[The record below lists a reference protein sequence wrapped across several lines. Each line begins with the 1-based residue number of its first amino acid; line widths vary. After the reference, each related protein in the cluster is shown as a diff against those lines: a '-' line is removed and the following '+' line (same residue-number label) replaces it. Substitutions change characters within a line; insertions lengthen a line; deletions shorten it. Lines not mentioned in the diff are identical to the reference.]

1 MNKINTGM
9 NLIQQPL
16 YILTVL
22 FMLVL
27 FSEWLAQKKFFK
39 HIGSVLLVIILAAIL
54 ANFNVIPS
62 SHNAPPLYE
71 GIFQY
76 AAPLGLFF
84 LLLQVR
90 LKDLKLAG
98 LPMIMLFLLG
108 AAGTI
113 VGVLIGYYLL
123 SPQHHDINLAHAVAG
138 MYTGTYIGGSANLNA
153 VALEYGAN
161 KEGTLFAAINA
172 ADNIISTIW
181 MMLTLILPAIFQR
194 YIPRKRKIAPQFAN
208 LSDEELKNQLLQ
220 PANNIRLT
228 DIALLLALGLGTMFI
243 SAQAAGYI
251 KGLPSILV
259 LTTLAL
265 LFAQLP
271 FVQKLQGSRILGFLL
286 IMLFLAV
293 VGAYC
298 DINAL
303 VSSGVAAGLL
313 LLWVTMIVLIH
324 GLVIFGI
331 GGLLKQDWDIISIAS
346 NANIGGATTAPVCAN
361 SIGRPDLQLPG
372 LLAGSLGNAI
382 GTYLGITVAELLK

>member
-1 MNKINTGM
+1 MSI
-9 NLIQQPL
+9 IQQPL

-22 FMLVL
+22 LLLVL

-39 HIGSVLLVIILAAIL
+39 HIGSVLLVIIFAAIL
-54 ANFNVIPS
+54 ANINVIPS
-62 SHNAPPLYE
+62 SHNAPALYD

-84 LLLQVR
+84 LLLQVK

-98 LPMIMLFLLG
+98 LPMITMFLIG
-108 AAGTI
+108 SAATI
-113 VGVLIGYYLL
+113 AGVVIGYYIL
-123 SPQHHDINLAHAVAG
+123 SPQHHDVNHAYAVAG

-153 VALEYGAN
+153 VALEYGVN

-172 ADNIISTIW
+172 ADNIITTIW
-181 MMLTLILPAIFQR
+181 MILTLILPSIFQR
-194 YIPRKRKIAPQFAN
+194 YIPRKRKIAPQFEK
-208 LSDEELKNQLLQ
+208 LSDEELKSQLLQ
-220 PANNIRLT
+220 PVTSMRLN
-228 DIALLLALGLGTMFI
+228 DIALLLALGVGTMFI
-243 SAQAAGYI
+243 SMQVASYI

-271 FVQKLQGSRILGFLL
+271 FVQKLQGSKIIGFLL

-303 VSSGVAAGLL
+303 LKSGTAAGTL
-313 LLWVTMIVLIH
+313 LLWVTLIVFIH
-324 GLVIFGI
+324 GILIFLI
-331 GGLLKQDWDIISIAS
+331 GGILKQDWDIISIAS
-346 NANIGGATTAPVCAN
+346 NANIGGATSAPVCAN

-372 LLAGSLGNAI
+372 LLAGSVGNAI
-382 GTYLGITVAELLK
+382 GTYLGIIVAEWLK

>member
-1 MNKINTGM
+1 MSI
-9 NLIQQPL
+9 IQQPL

-22 FMLVL
+22 LILVL
-27 FSEWLAQKKFFK
+27 FSEWLAQKKVFK
-39 HIGSVLLVIILAAIL
+39 HIGSVLLVIIFAAIL
-54 ANFNVIPS
+54 ANINIIPS
-62 SHNAPPLYE
+62 SHNAPALYE

-84 LLLQVR
+84 LLLQVK
-90 LKDLKLAG
+90 LKDLKFAG
-98 LPMIMLFLLG
+98 LPMITMF
-108 AAGTI
+108 
-113 VGVLIGYYLL
+113 LIGSAATIAGVVIGYFIL
-123 SPQHHDINLAHAVAG
+123 SPQHHDINHAYAVAG

-153 VALEYGAN
+153 VALEYGVN

-181 MMLTLILPAIFQR
+181 MMLTLVLPSIFQR
-194 YIPRKRKIAPQFAN
+194 YIPRKRKIAPQFEK

-220 PANNIRLT
+220 PVTNMRLN

-243 SAQAAGYI
+243 SIQVASYI

-265 LFAQLP
+265 LFAQIP
-271 FVQKLQGSRILGFLL
+271 FVQKLQGSKIIGFLL
-286 IMLFLAV
+286 ILLFLAV

-303 VSSGVAAGLL
+303 LKSGNAAGTL
-313 LLWVTMIVLIH
+313 LLWVTLIVFIH
-324 GLVIFGI
+324 GILIFLI
-331 GGLLKQDWDIISIAS
+331 GGILKQDWDIISIAS

-372 LLAGSLGNAI
+372 LLAGSVGNAI
-382 GTYLGITVAELLK
+382 GTYLGIIVAEWLK

>member
-1 MNKINTGM
+1 MS
-9 NLIQQPL
+9 LIQQPL

-22 FMLVL
+22 LLLVL

-39 HIGSVLLVIILAAIL
+39 HIGSVLLVIIFAAIL
-54 ANFNVIPS
+54 ANINIIPS
-62 SHNAPPLYE
+62 SHNAPPLYD

-84 LLLQVR
+84 LLLQVK

-98 LPMIMLFLLG
+98 LPMITMF
-108 AAGTI
+108 
-113 VGVLIGYYLL
+113 LIGSAATIAGVVIGYFIL
-123 SPQHHDINLAHAVAG
+123 SPQHHNINLAYAVAG

-153 VALEYGAN
+153 VALEYGVN
-161 KEGTLFAAINA
+161 KDGTLFAAINA
-172 ADNIISTIW
+172 ADNIITTIW
-181 MMLTLILPAIFQR
+181 MMMTLVLPSIFQR
-194 YIPRKRKIAPQFAN
+194 YIPRKRKIAPHFEK

-220 PANNIRLT
+220 PVTNMRLN

-243 SAQAAGYI
+243 SMEAASYI

-265 LFAQLP
+265 LFAQIP
-271 FVQKLQGSRILGFLL
+271 FVQKLQGSKIIGFLL

-298 DINAL
+298 DISAL
-303 VSSGVAAGLL
+303 LKSGTAAGTL
-313 LLWVTMIVLIH
+313 LLWVTMIVFIH
-324 GLVIFGI
+324 GILIFLI
-331 GGLLKQDWDIISIAS
+331 GGILKQDWDIISIAS
-346 NANIGGATTAPVCAN
+346 NANIGGATSAPVCAN

-372 LLAGSLGNAI
+372 LLAGSVGNAI
-382 GTYLGITVAELLK
+382 GTYLGIIVAEWLK